1 MGLSVFNVL
10 TFSVQIITVILTTC
24 THITKSFMDAAE
36 RTIPCSKPNKGTHK
50 IIPGWDD
57 HVEPYCKTSMFWHR
71 LWLDNDRP
79 SHGIVAD
86 TMRRI
91 RCEYHTQVRWAKQ
104 NARFIQSQKMARS
117 VLGGDR
123 RDFWTEVKKIRG
135 CKSSIAA
142 SIDHVDDDNAIANI
156 FAYNYSQLYN
166 SVPYDSTR
174 CVQLGSGLL
183 WIL

>member
-1 MGLSVFNVL
+1 
-10 TFSVQIITVILTTC
+10 
-24 THITKSFMDAAE
+24 MDAAE

-57 HVEPYCKTSMFWHR
+57 HVEPYRKTSMFWHR

-86 TMRRI
+86 IMRRT

-104 NARFIQSQKMARS
+104 NARFIRSQ
-117 VLGGDR
+117 
-123 RDFWTEVKKIRG
+123 KKIRG

-156 FAYNYSQLYN
+156 FADKYIKLYN
-166 SVPYDSTR
+166 SVAYDSDEMCTIR
-174 CVQLGSGLL
+174 QRHCR
-183 WIL
+183 